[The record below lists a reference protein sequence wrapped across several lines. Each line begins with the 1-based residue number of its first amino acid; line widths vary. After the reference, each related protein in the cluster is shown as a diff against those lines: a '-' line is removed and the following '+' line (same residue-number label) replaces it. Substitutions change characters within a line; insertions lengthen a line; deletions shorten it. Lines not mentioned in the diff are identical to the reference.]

1 MMWKRKPSTT
11 LLCWGGGAE
20 RNWASQVALVVNNP
34 PANAGRYK
42 KCRLDPWVG
51 EIPWHR
57 GHGNSTLVSLPREP
71 HGQRSLVGYSP

>member
-20 RNWASQVALVVNNP
+20 RNWASQVAFVVNNP
-34 PANAGRYK
+34 AANAGRCK

-51 EIPWHR
+51 EVPWQR
-57 GHGNSTLVSLPREP
+57 AWRLTPVSLPRES